1 MTRADERLQRLLIA
15 LPTIADEP
23 TLTIEELAARVGT
36 DTKTLRADFLSLD
49 RDDTPPGFVES
60 IQLFV
65 GSNSVSMRSSHFKR
79 PMRLT
84 RPEVAALE
92 LGLGILEQELP
103 VDERHLVVN
112 VRTRLRDIT
121 VRPVDTVVDK
131 RKTGTTADVAS
142 ALAVEPARDNEW
154 DAVVVLQR
162 AIEHHHVVQLTYQ
175 RSNDTEATER
185 RVRPYAM
192 VRANANIYLV
202 AFCERNDAL
211 RVFRLDRVRMA
222 VETSDRFER
231 PGDFMVESVLQQG
244 HVFVQDAPAA
254 ESLVVR
260 YSPTVARWIAERENG
275 ELHADGSLLV
285 RYPLADES
293 WAIRH
298 VLQYGPDA
306 VILAPERVRQGM
318 ELVLQRALDERP
330 A

>member
-15 LPTIADEP
+15 LPTMADDP
-23 TLTIEELAARVGT
+23 RITIDELAAHVGT
-36 DTKTLRADFLSLD
+36 NAKTLRADFLSLD
-49 RDDTPPGFVES
+49 RDDTPPGFVEG

-65 GSNSVSMRSSHFKR
+65 GTNSVSMRSSHFKR

-84 RPEVAALE
+84 RPEVASLE

-112 VRTRLRDIT
+112 VRGRLRDIA

-131 RKTGTTADVAS
+131 RKTGATAETAS
-142 ALAVEPARDNEW
+142 SLAIEPARDHEW

-162 AIEHHHVVQLTYQ
+162 AIEHQHVVQLTYH
-175 RSNDTEATER
+175 RSTDVEATVR

-192 VRANANIYLV
+192 VRADANIYLV

-222 VETSDRFER
+222 VETGDHFER
-231 PGDFMVESVLQQG
+231 PGDFTVESVLQQG
-244 HVFVQDAPAA
+244 RVFVQDAPAD

-260 YSPTVARWIAERENG
+260 YSPTVARWIAERERG

-306 VILAPERVRQGM
+306 VILAPERVRREM
-318 ELVLQRALDERP
+318 DRVLQRALDELP